1 MASLLEFEENMKT
14 LQEGIKEVEDAAAN
28 LRNGHARALEEL
40 QHAGQNIA
48 TSAAICQE
56 WTG

>member
-1 MASLLEFEENMKT
+1 MASLLEFEEHMKI
-14 LQEGIKEVEDAAAN
+14 LQDGIKEVEDGAAN

-48 TSAAICQE
+48 KAAAVCQE